1 MAATGLGQHLALST
15 AASRA
20 YLGGSFWRHSIF
32 MVECQSPVTGM
43 MGCLRACGALHIP
56 TKVHR
61 PWPVG
66 QNWTGCETESA
77 REILK
82 NAGPQTLS
90 LGISGRVDLV
100 WCLGICVLLN
110 SSRCD
115 VTSGLCI
122 IILWGS
128 MYKAKPNQVHGVC
141 SELCELPWTHRR
153 KSYHQ
158 GAYSLFEKWTKSSKA
173 SRVQDLDWVEVKGRE
188 GWTNQKWLCGSD
200 EWSGAIGGWRSVISG
215 SKVSC

>member
-1 MAATGLGQHLALST
+1 MAATGLGQPVALST

-66 QNWTGCETESA
+66 QNWSGCKIESA

-82 NAGPQTLS
+82 NADPQALS

-100 WCLGICVLLN
+100 
-110 SSRCD
+110 
-115 VTSGLCI
+115 
-122 IILWGS
+122 
-128 MYKAKPNQVHGVC
+128 
-141 SELCELPWTHRR
+141 
-153 KSYHQ
+153 
-158 GAYSLFEKWTKSSKA
+158 
-173 SRVQDLDWVEVKGRE
+173 
-188 GWTNQKWLCGSD
+188 
-200 EWSGAIGGWRSVISG
+200 
-215 SKVSC
+215 